1 MFVVN
6 SLTHTHN
13 FSIMGNRGSTA
24 SGTKKKRPNHSSF
37 SSSSSSLNKEA
48 SLLLSSS
55 KTNSEPEN
63 EAVAATFDALRRKA
77 AELWFRYDDEER
89 DEKKHRR
96 SSALLIDALYE
107 NRWFIKHSDAQKRED
122 LDALISSQFG
132 QLLDELRIFYREK
145 KKKNESDFTNNND
158 HHHEFIRE
166 CLRDIEK
173 NEDNESA
180 TNNTAVPTIV
190 VLDQFSRH
198 HFRGRSSLREGSA
211 AEAEANIALLD
222 EVCVT
227 IVDRCLDKIDV
238 TSHRIDAKQ
247 LCFSS
252 CRTDTRRKRCRG

>member
-1 MFVVN
+1 MFVLN
-6 SLTHTHN
+6 SHTQTTHN

-24 SGTKKKRPNHSSF
+24 SGTKTKRPNHSS

-77 AELWFRYDDEER
+77 AELWFRCDEEER

-132 QLLDELRIFYREK
+132 QLLDELRIFYR
-145 KKKNESDFTNNND
+145 
-158 HHHEFIRE
+158 
-166 CLRDIEK
+166 
-173 NEDNESA
+173 
-180 TNNTAVPTIV
+180 
-190 VLDQFSRH
+190 
-198 HFRGRSSLREGSA
+198 
-211 AEAEANIALLD
+211 
-222 EVCVT
+222 
-227 IVDRCLDKIDV
+227 
-238 TSHRIDAKQ
+238 
-247 LCFSS
+247 
-252 CRTDTRRKRCRG
+252 